1 MDVHWGG
8 GGAGGA
14 DQSQL
19 LFNLQSMVCRPGDM
33 CKGSLHRRNHK
44 HAQVLEN
51 RDKDVKV

>member
-8 GGAGGA
+8 GTGGA